1 MPRQRCLLQSMVLGI
16 LPAAPLLLLL
26 ARCAALTSLQVR
38 SSANQHSS
46 LAPETA
52 LSEPGEQV
60 PYLHT
65 AGVSEL
71 YQSRGYKVCPHVH
84 SHLGWLHLHRQ
95 VHCIQ
100 LSTLSCANCLAP
112 ATACSHLATYLHA
125 TACAQ
130 VHCHKL
136 FENLLSNMD
145 TETPL
150 GPVPKAVPE
159 ELREDFLLG
168 GLVNLTLLYFDQRHR
183 GETVPYNWTAAVIG
197 THCGL
202 VLDKHRCHQCRNAL
216 PVR

>member
-1 MPRQRCLLQSMVLGI
+1 M
-16 LPAAPLLLLL
+16 
-26 ARCAALTSLQVR
+26 
-38 SSANQHSS
+38 
-46 LAPETA
+46 
-52 LSEPGEQV
+52 

-95 VHCIQ
+95 VHYMQI
-100 LSTLSCANCLAP
+100 STLSCANCLTP

-125 TACAQ
+125 TACVQ

-197 THCGL
+197 THCGF
-202 VLDKHRCHQCRNAL
+202 VLEKHRCHQCRNAL
-216 PVR
+216 PVRLMAKLLSTSVWSHACRRPVLPPVCTATTVVHTQSLAGCRELHDARGGGGQL